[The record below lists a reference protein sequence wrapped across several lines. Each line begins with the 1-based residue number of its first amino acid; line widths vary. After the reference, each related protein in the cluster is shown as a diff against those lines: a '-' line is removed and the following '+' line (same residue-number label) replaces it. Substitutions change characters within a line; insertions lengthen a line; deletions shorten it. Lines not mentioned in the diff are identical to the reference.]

1 MSRGGGAP
9 GFLDPAVLARIGDL
23 TLVARTVV
31 EGFMH
36 GLHRAPRLGH
46 STDFAEHRPY
56 QPGDDIR
63 KIDWRVYGRT
73 DRFFLKEYEA
83 DTNASVVFAIDVSG
97 SMGFGSKA
105 VTKWEYARML
115 AGSLAWFSQHQGD
128 RVGLVLYG
136 QAIREYVP
144 PSTRHLSLLLHTL
157 ERAAPSGAAVGAEA
171 IAAITELLGRT
182 GITVFLSD
190 WYVDP
195 AAVKE
200 ALGQVRVRGHDVIAF
215 HLVDPAEQTLP
226 YDEAASFEDL
236 ETGDRLS
243 VVPETQRAKYQAL
256 VQAHQAAL
264 ADGLASS
271 GVDYHRTDT
280 SEPLDLALYQYL
292 QQREALGRVR

>member
-1 MSRGGGAP
+1 MSRGASP

-23 TLVARTVV
+23 TLVARTIV

-63 KIDWRVYGRT
+63 KIDWRVFGRT
-73 DRFFLKEYEA
+73 DRYYIKEFEA
-83 DTNASVVFAIDVSG
+83 DTNASIVFALDASG
-97 SMGFGSKA
+97 SMDFGSGA
-105 VTKWEYARML
+105 VTKWHYARML
-115 AGSLAWFSQHQGD
+115 AGALAWFSQHQGD

-136 QAIREYVP
+136 DAIREYVP

-157 ERAAPSGAAVGAEA
+157 ERAAPGGAAVGAEA
-171 IAAITELLGRT
+171 IGAITELLSRT

-195 AAVKE
+195 RAVKE

-215 HLVDPAEQTLP
+215 HLVDPAERTFP

-243 VVPETQRAKYQAL
+243 VVPEAQRERYQSL
-256 VQAHQAAL
+256 VEAHGTEL
-264 ADGLASS
+264 ADGLAGS
-271 GVDYHRTDT
+271 GVDYHRIDT
-280 SEPLDLALYQYL
+280 SAPLDLALYEYL
-292 QQREALGRVR
+292 HQREALGRVR